1 MVSVSSKYWLN
12 IQSSGDLT
20 IIVQRS
26 ESKSNSGVLLF
37 YVWFHQFIFFP
48 NDLTRKVFIYMKQ
61 DDVNS
66 CENHHGKDTISQI
79 LLRNALFNRS
89 SRLCFK
95 IKFPK
100 KEVEHFLSFQRRLS
114 WVTESES
121 RNVHNCSQKFPLVKC
136 WDSRLELGSTCL
148 STCYCDMRVL
158 VFPAQMAMWVAY
170 SWCYKLRLDR
180 YSDCISQVKKKA

>member
-37 YVWFHQFIFFP
+37 YVWFHQF
-48 NDLTRKVFIYMKQ
+48 KVFIYMKQ
-61 DDVNS
+61 DDVNW

-89 SRLCFK
+89 SRLSFK

-114 WVTESES
+114 WVIESDS
-121 RNVHNCSQKFPLVKC
+121 RNVHNCSHKFPLVQC
-136 WDSRLELGSTCL
+136 WDSRLELGSACL

-158 VFPAQMAMWVAY
+158 VFPVQMAMWVAY
-170 SWCYKLRLDR
+170 SWCYEGRLDR
-180 YSDCISQVKKKA
+180 YSDCISQVKKKSIM